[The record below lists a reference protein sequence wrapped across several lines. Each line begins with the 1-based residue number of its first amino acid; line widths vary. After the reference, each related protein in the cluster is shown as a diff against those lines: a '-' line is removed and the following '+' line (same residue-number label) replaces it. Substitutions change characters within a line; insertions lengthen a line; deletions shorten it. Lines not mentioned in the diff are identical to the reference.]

1 MKKPVTGYRVE
12 MVIATT
18 GRYAA
23 YTSPKRPV
31 SFEMAQSYAAHLE
44 RSRCGGR
51 IIDNTTGAIVRQWIG
66 KYPARGGSR

>member
-1 MKKPVTGYRVE
+1 VKLTGYRVE

-18 GRYAA
+18 GRFAA

-44 RSRCGGR
+44 RSHCGGR
-51 IIDNTTGAIVRQWIG
+51 IIDNATGEVVKQWEG
-66 KYPARGGSR
+66 KYAVKQ